1 MEWARLTRKRQGLE
15 KMLEKESKDFKNSS
29 VKNVSMITKALR
41 SGCEYVV
48 VQNLLAWRLFSPDWP
63 VDQPVLGFL
72 MPLQNHKKLHCFPI
86 LSIHCSYLNWYT
98 LISYLVCQTCIFLWS
113 RIYPIW
119 RCELF
124 HLVFLL
130 KICYQHAS
138 FELWINEKTFKSIR
152 NARFAGQSCTAKTR
166 LNNLFYQFHH
176 FRPVFVQIKLKIYG
190 TR

>member
-41 SGCEYVV
+41 NVCEDVV
-48 VQNLLAWRLFSPDWP
+48 VQTLLAWRLFSPDWP

-119 RCELF
+119 RCKLF

-138 FELWINEKTFKSIR
+138 VELWINEKTFKSIR
-152 NARFAGQSCTAKTR
+152 NARFTGQSCTAKTR
-166 LNNLFYQFHH
+166 LNNLFYQFHN
-176 FRPVFVQIKLKIYG
+176 FRLYLYKLNF
-190 TR
+190 

>member
-41 SGCEYVV
+41 SGCE
-48 VQNLLAWRLFSPDWP
+48 DWP
-63 VDQPVLGFL
+63 VYQPVLGFL

-152 NARFAGQSCTAKTR
+152 NARFTGQSCTAKTR
-166 LNNLFYQFHH
+166 LNNLFYQFHN
-176 FRPVFVQIKLKIYG
+176 FRLYLYKLNF
-190 TR
+190 